1 MSFLIGRLSPV
12 SDARLLEQLIPE
24 ASQLPLK
31 DAAFLLWRH
40 KFELDREEFP
50 RPPPDPTIDPT
61 DPAVFAPMVRSIMAT
76 LLRERQTAHDGPT
89 FGRMKKAHPE
99 AGDAE
104 IKQAITAAVKFDTDC
119 TSFFSYR
126 SADYSDDLTR
136 AIEQAKARNPGFL
149 QSTYKAAR
157 LALAVA
163 MR

>member
-1 MSFLIGRLSPV
+1 MTT
-12 SDARLLEQLIPE
+12 LLEKLIPE

-40 KFELDREEFP
+40 KFQLDREEFP
-50 RPPPDPTIDPT
+50 SPPPDPGIDPT
-61 DPAVFAPMVRSIMAT
+61 DPAVFAPMVRKIMAT
-76 LLRERQTAHDGPT
+76 LARERQTAQDGPT

-119 TSFFSYR
+119 TSSFSYR
-126 SADYSDDLTR
+126 SPDYGDDVRR
-136 AIEQAKARNPGFL
+136 AIDQAKAMNPGFL
-149 QSTYKAAR
+149 QSTYEAAR
-157 LALAVA
+157 YALFVA

>member
-1 MSFLIGRLSPV
+1 MTTLR
-12 SDARLLEQLIPE
+12 EKLIPE

-50 RPPPDPTIDPT
+50 APPRDPGIDPT
-61 DPAVFAPMVRSIMAT
+61 DPAIFAKVMAAIV
-76 LLRERQTAHDGPT
+76 RERQTAQDGPT

-104 IKQAITAAVKFDTDC
+104 IRQAITAAVKFDTDC
-119 TSFFSYR
+119 TSNFTYR
-126 SADYSDDLTR
+126 STDYWDDVTR
-136 AIEQAKARNPGFL
+136 AIDRARAMNPGFL
-149 QSTYKAAR
+149 QSTYEAAR
-157 LALAVA
+157 YALAFA